1 MATEREKILLAAQ
14 KYVDKRQ
21 YDRAIKEYQK
31 IVQQDPRDARTLL
44 KIGDLQAR
52 MQAYADAVATYDRVG
67 QYYASQGFALK
78 AIAVYKQVRELI
90 RTHAPELADRYGHVA
105 PRLAEIYTQLGLSG
119 DALSAWDEVATR
131 YQRAGRDREAI
142 QVFEKMVEIDGSNP
156 LPRVRLAEAL
166 CRVQDLDRAVAT
178 FWSAAELLKELDRNE
193 DALKVIER
201 ILHFRQDPQYARA
214 AAEIYLKR
222 GTREDALQ
230 SLAKLQICFQ
240 SNPKDLETLALLA
253 QAFMRIDAEAKAI
266 EVYKEMA
273 RIAREQGRRD
283 VFENLMAHLR
293 TVAPHDEQVA
303 ALESLVPRTNSMGP
317 PSSAFEPAASS
328 APGVSTSIAP
338 VDDSELEIIEE
349 DADSDA
355 VPVDEE
361 AEAAEELQTTG
372 EVFDRTG
379 HVRKALVDAESFR
392 RLRLYSKAAE
402 VLTIALELDPRAIEV
417 RNELR
422 KIHEESGK
430 LDEAA
435 NEAVVVAT
443 LELEA
448 GRFDAAKAAARDALR
463 LVPDHTEA
471 LGLLGSLGEPAPGAW
486 EHPSPPPPA
495 PSLQGY
501 DPQAP
506 LPSYDLEEVSAA
518 LAMGTDLD
526 GGDDPFGDLGNAP
539 LPSFPLVG
547 EDEPFGGAP
556 EYPTAVARPGYE
568 RSLAPPV
575 LPPSPDP
582 RFSGRYSTPGALDPY
597 ATGYAQVG
605 YDPRVPAGH
614 EAPAYD
620 PQYAQGYEQ
629 PGYEQPGYGQPG
641 YDQPGYE
648 QPAYDAQ
655 YPPGYDAPCAQG
667 AAGYAAPPADANHD
681 ALEEALEEAE
691 FFSGRGLHD
700 DARAIL
706 LDQLTRTPN
715 HPLVLERLRE
725 VEQAARASGE
735 SGTIERSRLQASR
748 GPVARSGEQRGGAF
762 EIAASLGAVE
772 PPPARGRKGGHAIHD
787 EIDVDQV
794 FAQFKEGVRQ
804 QVSEADAAT
813 HYDLGVAYKEMM
825 LLGDAVNEFELA
837 ARDPDRECTC
847 YAMIG
852 MIELEQGNLDAA
864 EAAYKR
870 GFEAKKK
877 TVEQEMSLYYDLGIV
892 MEMKRQPEEALYYF
906 RKIARRD
913 PAYRDIG
920 DRIAELERSLGRFV
934 APPPKR
940 SVGEDAEFDAVFDD
954 LFESK

>member
-52 MQAYADAVATYDRVG
+52 MQAYADAIATYDRVG
-67 QYYASQGFALK
+67 QHYASQGFALK

-142 QVFEKMVEIDGSNP
+142 QVFEKMVEIDGVNP

-178 FWSAAELLKELDRNE
+178 FWSAAELLIEGGRGD

-201 ILHFRQDPQYARA
+201 ILHFSQDPQYARA
-214 AAEIYLKR
+214 AAELYLKR

-240 SNPKDLETLALLA
+240 ANPKDLDTLALLA
-253 QAFMRIDAEAKAI
+253 QAFVRIDAEAKAI

-283 VFENLMAHLR
+283 VFDNLMAHLR

-303 ALESLVPRTNSMGP
+303 ALESLAPRSTSMAP

-328 APGVSTSIAP
+328 APGVSTTIAP
-338 VDDSELEIIEE
+338 VDDSEIEIIEE
-349 DADSDA
+349 ATDSDA
-355 VPVDEE
+355 VLVDEE
-361 AEAAEELQTTG
+361 AEAAEELQATA

-392 RLRLYSKAAE
+392 RLRLYSKATE

-443 LELEA
+443 LELDA
-448 GRFDAAKAAARDALR
+448 GNFDAAKAAAHDALR
-463 LVPDHTEA
+463 LIPDHTEA
-471 LGLLGSLGEPAPGAW
+471 LGVLGSLGEPAPRAW
-486 EHPSPPPPA
+486 DHPSPPPPA
-495 PSLQGY
+495 ALQSY

-518 LAMGTDLD
+518 LAMGADLD
-526 GGDDPFGDLGNAP
+526 GVDDPFGDLGNAP
-539 LPSFPLVG
+539 LPSFPLGGDDDVF
-547 EDEPFGGAP
+547 DGAP
-556 EYPTAVARPGYE
+556 EYPTAVASPGYE
-568 RSLAPPV
+568 RSLAP
-575 LPPSPDP
+575 LPPPRTPPAPDP
-582 RFSGRYSTPGALDPY
+582 RGLGRYSQQSVPNQGASPQAY
-597 ATGYAQVG
+597 EPSAYEPPG
-605 YDPRVPAGH
+605 YDPQAY
-614 EAPAYD
+614 EQQAYD
-620 PQYAQGYEQ
+620 PQGYEQQGYEQ
-629 PGYEQPGYGQPG
+629 QGYEQQG
-641 YDQPGYE
+641 YDP
-648 QPAYDAQ
+648 
-655 YPPGYDAPCAQG
+655 YPQAHGQRPMDTGG
-667 AAGYAAPPADANHD
+667 AGVHGVPPADASHD

-691 FFSGRGLHD
+691 FFSSRGLHD

-706 LDQLTRTPN
+706 QDQLARTPN

-725 VEQAARASGE
+725 VEQAARATGE

-748 GPVARSGEQRGGAF
+748 APLTRGGEARGGAF
-762 EIAASLGAVE
+762 EIAAGLGAVE
-772 PPPARGRKGGHAIHD
+772 PSAARGRKGGHAVHD
-787 EIDVDQV
+787 DIDVDQV

-804 QVSEADAAT
+804 QVPEADAAT

-825 LLGDAVNEFELA
+825 LLADAVTEFELA

-864 EAAYKR
+864 EMAYKR

-892 MEMKRQPEEALYYF
+892 MEMKRQPEEALYYY

-913 PAYRDIG
+913 PAYRDIA
-920 DRIAELERSLGRFV
+920 DRIAEVERSLGRAA
-934 APPPKR
+934 APAPKR
-940 SVGEDAEFDAVFDD
+940 SVGEDDEFDAVFDD
-954 LFESK
+954 LFETK